1 MMQKMGWPPSASAQA
16 KRCGVQRSRRQANV
30 AEDGLATVGLL
41 DGAPGVLLPVPP
53 SSLPPFLSGEKVAG
67 FLVVFVVVL
76 LAFLMSST
84 FLFFLSSSLFLGVV
98 VVVIIIILIFCRRRS
113 SFLSLSFLFS
123 VIAVVF
129 LFFVVVVLFSWSS
142 LS

>member
-16 KRCGVQRSRRQANV
+16 KRCGVQRRRRQADV

-53 SSLPPFLSGEKVAG
+53 SSLQPFLSGEKVAG
-67 FLVVFVVVL
+67 FLVVFFVVV

-84 FLFFLSSSLFLGVV
+84 FLFFLSSSLFLV
-98 VVVIIIILIFCRRRS
+98 VVVIIIILAFLSSSFFFFVFVIFVFCHRRR
-113 SFLSLSFLFS
+113 LL
-123 VIAVVF
+123 V
-129 LFFVVVVLFSWSS
+129 FFVVVVLFSWSS